1 MTKWW
6 VNFNFCLNSSCITD
20 GEGVKIR
27 SQTRTGTF
35 YMTTANEKCACK
47 DVGRA
52 EQYGKFAVCA
62 RFGLNYGEFSR
73 FNITNTIKY
82 RLCNS
87 RSTLL
92 NASDNFRV
100 VKGGEGPGGK
110 CLEIPRRT
118 AGNCLFNT
126 PRKPGYVH
134 IVHNTQ

>member
-1 MTKWW
+1 
-6 VNFNFCLNSSCITD
+6 
-20 GEGVKIR
+20 
-27 SQTRTGTF
+27 
-35 YMTTANEKCACK
+35 MTTENEKCACK

-52 EQYGKFAVCA
+52 EQYGKFAGCA

-100 VKGGEGPGGK
+100 VKREKGK

-118 AGNCLFNT
+118 TGNCLFNT
-126 PRKPGYVH
+126 PRKLAPDDDRKKWPKH
-134 IVHNTQ
+134 